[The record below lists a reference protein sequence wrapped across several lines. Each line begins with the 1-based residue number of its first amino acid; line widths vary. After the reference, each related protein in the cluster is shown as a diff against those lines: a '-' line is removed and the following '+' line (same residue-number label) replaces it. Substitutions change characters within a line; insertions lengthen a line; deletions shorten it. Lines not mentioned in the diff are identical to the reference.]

1 MVPSSGL
8 VLAAG
13 LGTRLR
19 PLSSIRAKP
28 AMPLV
33 GEPLVRRILAW
44 LGTAGVRRIVVN
56 LHHRPET
63 ITAVVGDGRDLG
75 VAVRYSWEQ
84 PVVLGSA
91 GGPRLAL
98 PLLDA
103 DPFVIVNGDT
113 LTDVD
118 LAAMSA
124 AHAASGALVTM
135 AVVPHPAPA
144 RYGGVLL
151 GDEDEVRGF
160 SGPDPRAALWHFV
173 GVQIV
178 SARAFAALPAGRPAE
193 TVRELYPALI
203 AERPGCVRAFRSQAR
218 FRDIGTPA
226 DYLETALAMARER
239 GLEAPPAGRGCR
251 IAPDARVERSIV
263 WDDVSIGARA
273 VLVECI
279 VADGVTIPAG
289 ATHTRTIITQ
299 MGTTSIDPNEAK
311 SGA

>member
-1 MVPSSGL
+1 MVSSSGL

-19 PLSSIRAKP
+19 PLTSIRAKP
-28 AMPLV
+28 AMPLC

-44 LGTAGVRRIVVN
+44 LGTAGVQQIVVN

-63 ITAVVGDGRDLG
+63 IAAAIGDGRDLG

-84 PVVLGSA
+84 PEVLGSA

-103 DPFVIVNGDT
+103 DPFFIVNGDT

-135 AVVPHPAPA
+135 AVVPHPAPGH
-144 RYGGVLL
+144 YGGVLV
-151 GDEDEVRGF
+151 GDADEVRGF

-203 AERPGCVRAFRSQAR
+203 AERPGSVRAFRSQAS

-226 DYLETALAMARER
+226 DYLETALALARER
-239 GLEAPPAGRGCR
+239 GLDAPPPGHDAR

-263 WDDVSIGARA
+263 WDDVSVGARA
-273 VLVECI
+273 SLTECI
-279 VADGVTIPAG
+279 VADGVTVPAG
-289 ATHTRTIITQ
+289 ATYTRRIITRT
-299 MGTTSIDPNEAK
+299 GTTPIE
-311 SGA
+311 

>member
-44 LGTAGVRRIVVN
+44 LGAAGVHQIVIN

-63 ITAVVGDGRDLG
+63 IAAVVGDGRDLG
-75 VAVRYSWEQ
+75 VDVRYSWEQ
-84 PVVLGSA
+84 PEVLGSA

-98 PLLDA
+98 PLVDA

-124 AHAASGALVTM
+124 AHAASDALVTM
-135 AVVPHPAPA
+135 AVVPHPAPT

-173 GVQIV
+173 GVQIA
-178 SARAFAALPAGRPAE
+178 SARAFAGLPAGRPAE

-203 AERPGCVRAFRSQAR
+203 AKRPGGIRAFRSRAG

-226 DYLETALAMARER
+226 DYLATALALARAH
-239 GLEAPPAGRGCR
+239 GLDAPPPGRGAR

-273 VLVECI
+273 HLTECI
-279 VADGVTIPAG
+279 VADGVTIPAD
-289 ATHTRTIITQ
+289 AHYTRMIVTHR
-299 MGTTSIDPNEAK
+299 GTTSIDPN
-311 SGA
+311 